1 MEGDVKKESK
11 EFVYDYSYWS
21 VAERDPH
28 FVNQEQV
35 KTTSLLCVFM
45 YVCLCMCVY
54 ICMYVCTYVYVI
66 VSPLRR
72 LRKF

>member
-35 KTTSLLCVFM
+35 KTTSLGERSEPHMGDTSGIFHIL
-45 YVCLCMCVY
+45 LY
-54 ICMYVCTYVYVI
+54 II
-66 VSPLRR
+66 VRTSG
-72 LRKF
+72 FV